1 MTDEAVQRASDI
13 AEIRLNVG
21 DRPATES
28 DRLFSDADLG
38 VFLDR
43 EECDVNRATA
53 RTLRVIAGN
62 YAMVLKKIDRDG
74 LKTDGPAVA
83 AELRQLADEF
93 DAMSA
98 PVHEILRTDADVAR
112 QETDDRDEI
121 WTRWRERDLDRRY
134 GAYYG

>member
-28 DRLFSDADLG
+28 DRLFSDADLA

-112 QETDDRDEI
+112 QADGRP
-121 WTRWRERDLDRRY
+121 R
-134 GAYYG
+134 